1 MSEPLKSLDDYQVE
15 SMEFLR
21 DRKFAGL
28 FDAPGVGKTGPA
40 IMAGLHHTERVSGS
54 PVLVTCPAFLIPNW
68 QKEIREFAPY
78 ATVLRADGKGHDQR
92 HEALSSNEPYF
103 ILTSYNNWS
112 AKDRET
118 GEYQYPELT
127 KNHFSAYIFDEG
139 HRLRG
144 RNSAWTKHV
153 SRIRL
158 AQSCN
163 RETPI
168 WLLTGTP
175 MVRDAGDFFVPFH
188 LYDKKL
194 FSSYWRFVEDRCIV
208 TKTPWKTDVGNIKR
222 SYQAEFRKEL
232 AEFSLRRTTA
242 DIPQLADLE
251 YIETEYLVNMPK
263 SVLKMMQTMKKEY
276 ILEHPDLDS
285 PEFLS
290 GSGAV
295 YTKLRQLAT
304 LPPTKENPKVDWL
317 KDFLTDKKGK
327 VVVYVY
333 YRESAKVIA
342 DAIGAVGPISGDLP
356 AAKRMELVDT
366 WRHPTGPQVLVATIP
381 SLNEGISLTEAS
393 EIVFLEHTPLPSD
406 IEQTIKRLC
415 RRGQKNV
422 VQVHHVRADK
432 TVDMVTK
439 KVLESR
445 NLGISEALAKYLA
458 TEEEESDEW
467 FV

>member
-1 MSEPLKSLDDYQVE
+1 VFQ
-15 SMEFLR
+15 
-21 DRKFAGL
+21 
-28 FDAPGVGKTGPA
+28 T
-40 IMAGLHHTERVSGS
+40 
-54 PVLVTCPAFLIPNW
+54 
-68 QKEIREFAPY
+68 
-78 ATVLRADGKGHDQR
+78 
-92 HEALSSNEPYF
+92 
-103 ILTSYNNWS
+103 
-112 AKDRET
+112 
-118 GEYQYPELT
+118 
-127 KNHFSAYIFDEG
+127 
-139 HRLRG
+139 
-144 RNSAWTKHV
+144 
-153 SRIRL
+153 RL
-158 AQSCN
+158 ATAPN

-168 WLLTGTP
+168 FFLTGTP
-175 MVRDAGDFFVPFH
+175 FVRDGSDFYTAFH
-188 LYDKKL
+188 LYDKKR
-194 FSSYWRFVEDRCIV
+194 FSSFWRFVEDRCIV

-222 SYQAEFRKEL
+222 SYQDEFRKEL
-232 AEFSLRRTTA
+232 AEFSLRRTTK

-251 YIETEYLVNMPK
+251 YIETEYLVQMPK
-263 SVLKMMQTMKKEY
+263 SVLTMMKTMKKEY

-342 DAIGAVGPISGDLP
+342 DAIGAVGHISGDLR

-366 WRHPTGPQVLVATIP
+366 WRHPGGPQVLVATIP

-393 EIVFLEHTPLPSD
+393 EIVFLEHTELPSQQ
-406 IEQTIKRLC
+406 EQTIKRLC

-422 VQVHHVRADK
+422 VQVHNVRADK
-432 TVDMVTK
+432 TVDMVIK

-445 NLGISEALAKYLA
+445 GLGITEALKKYLA
-458 TEEEESDEW
+458 TEEEDTDEW